1 MTRIADWKN
10 VLVVQ
15 TSFLGDTVLTLPL
28 LAEIKRRY
36 PAGKLT
42 LLSAPVGSELLGS
55 HPGIDEVIVDD
66 KRHEDAGVMGLWRKA
81 KFLEQ
86 KKFTL
91 AISPHK
97 SLRSALL
104 LFLAK
109 IPYRVGFRQS
119 KGAFLFHALA
129 NRNPLRHDVERNLS
143 ILEALGIPTQ
153 ECRQSMDFCVSPD
166 SKEKNRQLL
175 DAAGI
180 DLKRILIGVNAGS
193 VWATKRWS
201 ADLFAALIRRLKQD
215 LDCEIVL
222 FGGPEDVGTVAKI
235 QALCGTDV
243 VNWCGKT
250 ALQDLPAAVSACDLF
265 ITNDSGPMHIAV
277 ACKVP
282 VVAIFCA
289 TTPSLGFYPYSSKAV
304 VVEKELSCR
313 PCTSHG
319 SRRCPL
325 GTEDCIRLVRP
336 EHVLQAAK
344 QLLELC
350 DDSAVNSS
358 GGHEPQYLTV

>member
-1 MTRIADWKN
+1 MALADWKN

-42 LLSAPVGSELLGS
+42 LLCAPVGRDLLRS
-55 HPGIDEVIVDD
+55 HPGIDEVIGDD
-66 KRHEDAGVMGLWRKA
+66 KRHEDAGIVGLWRKA
-81 KFLEQ
+81 KVLEQ

-104 LFLAK
+104 LFLAR

-119 KGAFLFHALA
+119 KAAFLFHALA

-153 ECRQSMDFCVSPD
+153 ECLQSIDFPLFPD
-166 SKEKNRQLL
+166 SKEKDRQLL

-180 DLKRILIGVNAGS
+180 DLKRTVIGLNAGS

-201 ADLFAALIRRLKQD
+201 PDLFAALIRRLKQD
-215 LDCEIVL
+215 VNCEIVL
-222 FGGPEDVGTVAKI
+222 FGGPEDVDTVTKI
-235 QALCGTDV
+235 QALCGAEV

-313 PCTSHG
+313 PCSSHG

-325 GTEDCIRLVRP
+325 GTEDCIKLIRP

-344 QLLELC
+344 QVLQLSNEL
-350 DDSAVNSS
+350 AVNSS
-358 GGHEPQYLTV
+358 ATHEPHYLTL

>member
-1 MTRIADWKN
+1 MTVADWKN

-15 TSFLGDTVLTLPL
+15 SSFLGDTVLTLPL

-42 LLSAPVGSELLGS
+42 LLCAPVGRDLLTAHS
-55 HPGIDEVIVDD
+55 GIDEIIVDD
-66 KRHEDAGVMGLWRKA
+66 KRHADAGILGLWRKA
-81 KFLEQ
+81 KVLEQ

-104 LFLAK
+104 LFLAR

-129 NRNPLRHDVERNLS
+129 DRKPLRHDVERNLS
-143 ILEALGIPTQ
+143 ILEPLGIPR
-153 ECRQSMDFCVSPD
+153 EKCRPSIDLPVAAD

-175 DAAGI
+175 EAAGV
-180 DLKRILIGVNAGS
+180 DLNRTVIGINAGS

-201 ADLFAALIRRLKQD
+201 VDLFAALIRRLKQD
-215 LDCEIVL
+215 VNCEIVL
-222 FGGPEDVGTVAKI
+222 FGGPEDIETVTKI
-235 QALCGTDV
+235 QTLCGAGAANLT
-243 VNWCGKT
+243 GKT
-250 ALQDLPAAVSACDLF
+250 ALHDLPAAIGACDLF

-277 ACKVP
+277 ACNVP

-289 TTPSLGFYPYSSKAV
+289 TTPSLGFYPYTSKAV
-304 VVEKELSCR
+304 VVEKELWCR
-313 PCTSHG
+313 PCSSHG
-319 SRRCPL
+319 GRRCPL
-325 GTEDCIRLVRP
+325 GTEDCIKLIRP

-344 QLLELC
+344 QVLQLA
-350 DDSAVNSS
+350 DKSPVGSS
-358 GGHEPQYLTV
+358 GHEPHYFTV

>member
-1 MTRIADWKN
+1 MSLADWKN
-10 VLVVQ
+10 ILVVQ

-42 LLSAPVGSELLGS
+42 LLCAPVARELLGS

-66 KRHEDAGVMGLWRKA
+66 KRHQDAGIMGLWRKA
-81 KFLEQ
+81 KLIEQ
-86 KKFTL
+86 KRFTL

-104 LFLAK
+104 LFLAR

-143 ILEALGIPTQ
+143 ILEALGIPTR
-153 ECRQSMDFCVSPD
+153 ECRQSIDLPVVLD

-175 DAAGI
+175 DVAGI
-180 DLKRILIGVNAGS
+180 DLHRTVIGVNAGS
-193 VWATKRWS
+193 VWATKRW
-201 ADLFAALIRRLKQD
+201 APDLFAALIRRLKQD
-215 LDCEIVL
+215 VNCEIVL
-222 FGGPEDVGTVAKI
+222 FGGPEDVDTTTKI
-235 QALCGTDV
+235 QALCGADV

-250 ALQDLPAAVSACDLF
+250 ALHDLPATISACDLF

-313 PCTSHG
+313 PCSSHG

-325 GTEDCIRLVRP
+325 GTEDCIRLIRP

-344 QLLELC
+344 QVLQLSDKL
-350 DDSAVNSS
+350 AVNSS
-358 GGHEPQYLTV
+358 AAHEPHYLTL

>member
-1 MTRIADWKN
+1 MTFGDWKN

-36 PAGKLT
+36 PAEKLT
-42 LLSAPVGSELLGS
+42 LLCAPVGRELLGS

-66 KRHEDAGVMGLWRKA
+66 KRHEDAGIMGLWRKA
-81 KFLEQ
+81 KVLEQ
-86 KKFTL
+86 KRFTL

-104 LFLAK
+104 LFLAR

-143 ILEALGIPTQ
+143 ILEALGISTR
-153 ECRQSMDFCVSPD
+153 ECRQRIDFPVVPD
-166 SKEKNRQLL
+166 SKEKHRQLL
-175 DAAGI
+175 EAAGI
-180 DLKRILIGVNAGS
+180 NLNRTVIGVNAGS

-201 ADLFAALIRRLKQD
+201 PDLFAALIRQLKQD
-215 LDCEIVL
+215 VNCEIVL
-222 FGGPEDVGTVAKI
+222 FGGPEDIDTVTKI
-235 QALCGTDV
+235 QALCGADV

-313 PCTSHG
+313 PCSSHG

-325 GTEDCIRLVRP
+325 GTEDCIKLIRP

-344 QLLELC
+344 QVLQLSNEL
-350 DDSAVNSS
+350 AVNSS
-358 GGHEPQYLTV
+358 TTHEPHYLTL

>member
-1 MTRIADWKN
+1 MTLADWKN

-36 PAGKLT
+36 PSGKLS
-42 LLSAPVGSELLGS
+42 LLCAPVGRDLLES
-55 HPGIDEVIVDD
+55 HPGIDEIIVDD
-66 KRHEDAGVMGLWRKA
+66 KRHEDAGIMGLWRKA
-81 KFLEQ
+81 KLLEQ
-86 KKFTL
+86 KRFTL

-104 LFLAK
+104 LFLAR
-109 IPYRVGFRQS
+109 IPCRVGFRQS

-143 ILEALGIPTQ
+143 ILEALGIRT
-153 ECRQSMDFCVSPD
+153 EEFRQSIDFPVTPD
-166 SKEKNRQLL
+166 SKEKKRQLL
-175 DAAGI
+175 EAAGI
-180 DLKRILIGVNAGS
+180 DLNRNVIGVNAGS

-201 ADLFAALIRRLKQD
+201 PDLFAALIRRLKQD
-215 LDCEIVL
+215 VNCGIVL
-222 FGGPEDVGTVAKI
+222 FGSPEDVDTVTTI
-235 QALCGTDV
+235 QALCRVDV

-250 ALQDLPAAVSACDLF
+250 ALHDLPSAISACDLF

-289 TTPSLGFYPYSSKAV
+289 TTPSLGFYPYSSRAV

-313 PCTSHG
+313 PCSSHG
-319 SRRCPL
+319 GRRCPL
-325 GTEDCIRLVRP
+325 GTEDCIKLVRP
-336 EHVLQAAK
+336 EDVLKAVRQVLQ
-344 QLLELC
+344 LSDEL
-350 DDSAVNSS
+350 AVNCRPA
-358 GGHEPQYLTV
+358 HEPHYLTL

>member
-1 MTRIADWKN
+1 MILADWKN

-15 TSFLGDTVLTLPL
+15 TSFLGDTILTLPL

-36 PAGKLT
+36 PVGKLT
-42 LLSAPVGSELLGS
+42 LLSTPVGRELLGS

-66 KRHEDAGVMGLWRKA
+66 KRHEDAGIMGLWRKA
-81 KFLEQ
+81 KVLEQ
-86 KKFTL
+86 KRFTL

-104 LFLAK
+104 LFLAR

-129 NRNPLRHDVERNLS
+129 NRNPRSHDVERNLS
-143 ILEALGIPTQ
+143 ILEALGIPTR
-153 ECRQSMDFCVSPD
+153 ECRQSIDFPVGAD
-166 SKEKNRQLL
+166 SKEKNRRLL
-175 DAAGI
+175 DVAGV
-180 DLKRILIGVNAGS
+180 DLNRTVIGINAGS
-193 VWATKRWS
+193 VWPTKRW
-201 ADLFAALIRRLKQD
+201 APDLFAALIQTAEAGCELRDCSFRRSRRVD
-215 LDCEIVL
+215 
-222 FGGPEDVGTVAKI
+222 TTTKI
-235 QALCGTDV
+235 QALCGADV

-325 GTEDCIRLVRP
+325 GTEDCIRLIRP

-344 QLLELC
+344 QVLQLS
-350 DDSAVNSS
+350 DKSAVNSRAA
-358 GGHEPQYLTV
+358 HEPHYLTL

>member
-1 MTRIADWKN
+1 MAFADWKN

-42 LLSAPVGSELLGS
+42 LLCAPVGRDLLRS

-66 KRHEDAGVMGLWRKA
+66 KRHEDAGVVGLWRKA
-81 KFLEQ
+81 KVLEQ

-104 LFLAK
+104 LFLAR

-119 KGAFLFHALA
+119 KAAFLFHALA

-143 ILEALGIPTQ
+143 ILEALGIPIQ
-153 ECRQSMDFCVSPD
+153 ESLQSIDFPLVPD

-180 DLKRILIGVNAGS
+180 DLKRAVIGVNAGS

-201 ADLFAALIRRLKQD
+201 
-215 LDCEIVL
+215 
-222 FGGPEDVGTVAKI
+222 
-235 QALCGTDV
+235 
-243 VNWCGKT
+243 
-250 ALQDLPAAVSACDLF
+250 
-265 ITNDSGPMHIAV
+265 
-277 ACKVP
+277 
-282 VVAIFCA
+282 
-289 TTPSLGFYPYSSKAV
+289 
-304 VVEKELSCR
+304 
-313 PCTSHG
+313 
-319 SRRCPL
+319 
-325 GTEDCIRLVRP
+325 
-336 EHVLQAAK
+336 
-344 QLLELC
+344 
-350 DDSAVNSS
+350 
-358 GGHEPQYLTV
+358 

>member
-1 MTRIADWKN
+1 MTRVDWKN

-36 PAGKLT
+36 PVGKLS
-42 LLSAPVGSELLGS
+42 LLCAPVGRDLLGS

-66 KRHEDAGVMGLWRKA
+66 KRHEDAGIIGLLRKA
-81 KFLEQ
+81 KILEQ

-104 LFLAK
+104 LFLAR

-129 NRNPLRHDVERNLS
+129 NRNPLCHDVERNLS
-143 ILEALGIPTQ
+143 ILEAVEIPTQ
-153 ECRQSMDFCVSPD
+153 ECRQSIDFPINPE
-166 SKEKNRQLL
+166 SKEKKRELL
-175 DAAGI
+175 VAAGI
-180 DLKRILIGVNAGS
+180 DLKRTVIGVNAGS

-201 ADLFAALIRRLKQD
+201 VDLFAALIGRLKQD

-222 FGGPEDVGTVAKI
+222 FGGPEDIDTVTKI
-235 QALCGTDV
+235 ETLCGADV
-243 VNWCGKT
+243 VNWCGRT
-250 ALQDLPAAVSACDLF
+250 ALHDLPAAISACDLF

-277 ACKVP
+277 ACNVP

-325 GTEDCIRLVRP
+325 GTEDCIKLIRS

-344 QLLELC
+344 KVLQLSENPAMNRK
-350 DDSAVNSS
+350 AV
-358 GGHEPQYLTV
+358 HEPHYLTL

>member
-1 MTRIADWKN
+1 MTLADWKN

-15 TSFLGDTVLTLPL
+15 TSFLGDTILTLPL

-36 PAGKLT
+36 PVGKLT
-42 LLSAPVGSELLGS
+42 LLSTPVGRELLGS
-55 HPGIDEVIVDD
+55 YPGIDEVIVDD
-66 KRHEDAGVMGLWRKA
+66 KRHEDAGIMGLWRKA
-81 KFLEQ
+81 KVLEQ
-86 KKFTL
+86 KRFTL

-104 LFLAK
+104 LFLAR

-129 NRNPLRHDVERNLS
+129 SRNPRSHDVERNLS
-143 ILEALGIPTQ
+143 ILEALGIPTR
-153 ECRQSMDFCVSPD
+153 ECRQSIDFPVGAD
-166 SKEKNRQLL
+166 SKEKNRRLL
-175 DAAGI
+175 DAGVDLNRTVIGI
-180 DLKRILIGVNAGS
+180 NAGS
-193 VWATKRWS
+193 VWPTKRW
-201 ADLFAALIRRLKQD
+201 APDLFAALIRRLKQD
-215 LDCEIVL
+215 VNCEIVL
-222 FGGPEDVGTVAKI
+222 FGGPEDVDTTTKI
-235 QALCGTDV
+235 QALCGADV

-325 GTEDCIRLVRP
+325 GTEDCIRLIRP

-344 QLLELC
+344 QVLQLTDKL
-350 DDSAVNSS
+350 AVNSRAA
-358 GGHEPQYLTV
+358 HEPHYLTL